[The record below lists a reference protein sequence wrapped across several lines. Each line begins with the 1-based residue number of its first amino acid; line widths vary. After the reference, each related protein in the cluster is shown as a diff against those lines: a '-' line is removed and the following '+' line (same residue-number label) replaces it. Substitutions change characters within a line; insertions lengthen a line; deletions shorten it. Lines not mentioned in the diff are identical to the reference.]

1 MTYKHST
8 LPFGASSLVPSA
20 LFDSAQAEQ
29 VKEKL
34 SPVEYNQLVADIS
47 NIRGWALSIT
57 LALADAVNSNE
68 LGDDTPSDY
77 LDALMLDAVG
87 IDADDEMDTTLENIL
102 AANIAD
108 ALSTLGVDST
118 MTEDMFSDDVE
129 VADAAIEAACEVVLG
144 NLPDAG
150 EPLDKFYNDFV
161 FGFNEAD
168 LLGEEDGFDSA
179 RFAGQKVTRNVNGKK
194 TQYKVVRAIRGG
206 KVAFVSKRLK
216 GQKVRLSA
224 AQKQGLNKARA
235 KSQTAN
241 AIRKRLKSRKKGQS
255 MGLLSE

>member
-34 SPVEYNQLVADIS
+34 SPVEHNQLVADVA
-47 NIRGWALSIT
+47 NIRGWALAIV
-57 LALADAVNSNE
+57 LAMASAVNNNE
-68 LGDDTPSDY
+68 LGDDTPSEY

-118 MTEDMFSDDVE
+118 MIEDMFSDDVE
-129 VADAAIEAACEVVLG
+129 VADAAIEAACEVVFS

-168 LLGEEDGFDSA
+168 LLGEEDGFDGL
-179 RFAGQKVTRNVNGKK
+179 RFDGQKTSRKVNGKK
-194 TQYKVVRAIRGG
+194 VQYQVHRSIRNGQ
-206 KVAFVSKRLK
+206 VAFVAKRLK

-224 AQKQGLNKARA
+224 AQKQALKKANA
-235 KSQTAN
+235 KNQTAN

-255 MGLLSE
+255 MGLYK

>member
-77 LDALMLDAVG
+77 LDDLMLDAVG
-87 IDADDEMDTTLENIL
+87 IDADDEKEATLENIL

-118 MTEDMFSDDVE
+118 MIEDIKTGNTLRARQIYKGDDVTIVGIE
-129 VADAAIEAACEVVLG
+129 RLGGLDA
-144 NLPDAG
+144 
-150 EPLDKFYNDFV
+150 
-161 FGFNEAD
+161 
-168 LLGEEDGFDSA
+168 
-179 RFAGQKVTRNVNGKK
+179 TRIMVSM
-194 TQYKVVRAIRGG
+194 QYY
-206 KVAFVSKRLK
+206 
-216 GQKVRLSA
+216 
-224 AQKQGLNKARA
+224 
-235 KSQTAN
+235 
-241 AIRKRLKSRKKGQS
+241 
-255 MGLLSE
+255 

>member
-57 LALADAVNSNE
+57 LALADAVNNNE

-77 LDALMLDAVG
+77 LDDLMLDAVG

-118 MTEDMFSDDVE
+118 MIEDMFSDDVE

-150 EPLDKFYNDFV
+150 EPLDKLYNDFV
-161 FGFNEAD
+161 FSFNEAD
-168 LLGEEDGFDSA
+168 LLGEEAGFDGL
-179 RFAGQKVTRNVNGKK
+179 RFDGQKTTRKVNGKK
-194 TQYKVVRAIRGG
+194 VQYQVHRSIRNGQ
-206 KVAFVSKRLK
+206 VAFVAKRLK

-224 AQKQGLNKARA
+224 AQKQGLKKANA

-255 MGLLSE
+255 MGLYK

>member
-77 LDALMLDAVG
+77 LDDLMLDAVG

-118 MTEDMFSDDVE
+118 MIEDIFSDDVE
-129 VADAAIEAACEVVLG
+129 VADAAIEAACEVVFG

-150 EPLDKFYNDFV
+150 EPLDKLYNDFV
-161 FGFNEAD
+161 FSFNEAD
-168 LLGEEDGFDSA
+168 LLGKEDGFDGL
-179 RFAGQKVTRNVNGKK
+179 RFDGQKTSRKVNGKK
-194 TQYKVVRAIRGG
+194 VQYQVHRSIRNGQ
-206 KVAFVSKRLK
+206 VAFVAKRLK

-224 AQKQGLNKARA
+224 AQKQGLKKANA
-235 KSQTAN
+235 KNQTAN

-255 MGLLSE
+255 MGLYK

>member
-77 LDALMLDAVG
+77 LDRMILETAG
-87 IDADDEMDTTLENIL
+87 IDPDDEMDTTLENII

-118 MTEDMFSDDVE
+118 MIEDMFSDDVE

-206 KVAFVSKRLK
+206 KVAFVAKRLK

-241 AIRKRLKSRKKGQS
+241 AIRKRNRSRAKGEN
-255 MGLLSE
+255 MGLH

>member
-77 LDALMLDAVG
+77 LDRMILETAG
-87 IDADDEMDTTLENIL
+87 IDPDDEMDTTLENII

-118 MTEDMFSDDVE
+118 MIEDMFSDDVE

-206 KVAFVSKRLK
+206 KVAFVAKRLK

-241 AIRKRLKSRKKGQS
+241 AIRKRNRSRAKGEN
-255 MGLLSE
+255 MGLHK